1 MESILAPDEI
11 RELENQPGES
21 EQHTRFQ
28 LWSIIEIMERFYASS
43 FMCAISNLE
52 LLRTGLLYLDY
63 KYEPLDHK
71 KLLTDF
77 KEVIKGLKEI
87 RLSRV
92 IHGQIS
98 SIEPLISQQADVR
111 SLNTAIIILKQSI
124 LDELTSSWFLR
135 IEEDK
140 RQYYEQKLPLFGQEV
155 DKVFYTANPD
165 ISASG
170 RCLALGEWTACVFH
184 LMRVL
189 ERGLRELAKQL
200 HLEEKKLDN
209 ENWKTIIDR
218 IECKIHEL
226 RNVERKD
233 KDHIAIQFYSEV
245 ATSFIHYKDAW
256 RNHVSHSRA
265 SYDER
270 QAVVIYNNIKAFMQ
284 SLAKQQVS

>member
-1 MESILAPDEI
+1 
-11 RELENQPGES
+11 
-21 EQHTRFQ
+21 
-28 LWSIIEIMERFYASS
+28 
-43 FMCAISNLE
+43 MCAISNLE